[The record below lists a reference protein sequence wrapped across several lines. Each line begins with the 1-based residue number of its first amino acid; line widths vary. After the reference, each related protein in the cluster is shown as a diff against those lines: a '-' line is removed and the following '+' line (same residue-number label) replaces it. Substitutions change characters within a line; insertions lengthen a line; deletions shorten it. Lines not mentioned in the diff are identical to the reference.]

1 METIVAEKVNQAIKI
16 LNEFGVDLWLTFVR
30 ETSAS
35 GDPVLPLILGHDLTW
50 QSALILTRTGERIAI
65 VGRYEAETVQLT
77 GAYSE
82 VIPYDEAISPVLKAT
97 FQRLNP
103 AQVAINYS
111 VDDVLSDGL
120 PFGLYQLLCEYLSGT
135 PYSDRFVSAEKII
148 AALRG
153 RKTPGEVARIRAAIQ
168 TTDQIYQ
175 NTFAYVQAGMSEA
188 EIAAFMRSQLK
199 EFDVEPAWPLDH
211 CPAVNAGAGSTGGH
225 VGPSGLTIQPGQILH
240 IDFGVKQDDYCS
252 DIQRVAYFL
261 APGEQK
267 PPAEVQQGFD
277 TILESI
283 QAAFDTIKPG
293 VPGKEVDA
301 AARSVVTAAGYPEF
315 KHATGHHLGRLAH
328 DGAGILGPL
337 WERYGSTPN
346 YPLEV
351 GQVYTIEPS
360 LFIPGFG
367 HMSLEEDILVTENGA
382 EYLSQPQQ
390 DIILK

>member
-1 METIVAEKVNQAIKI
+1 
-16 LNEFGVDLWLTFVR
+16 
-30 ETSAS
+30 
-35 GDPVLPLILGHDLTW
+35 
-50 QSALILTRTGERIAI
+50 LILTRTGERIAI

-77 GAYSE
+77 GAYSD